1 MSNEKPLLSVIVP
14 VYKAETTLKRCVKSI
29 LSQSVNDLEVI
40 LVDDGSPD
48 ESGALCD
55 KLAATDNRIRV
66 FHKENGGAASAR
78 NVGLN
83 NARGKFIGFVDSDDY
98 IMTDMYERLL
108 FLLEEHQLPYV
119 DCARITVMGSVEDRK
134 QDTDK
139 LSVITGEEAIGHLL
153 DWTGNCSLCTH
164 LFRAEVF
171 QDNFRIPE
179 GRRVEDFIFCIR
191 LFDYFQ
197 IEARYD
203 HAFYYVVNHEG
214 SVTQSGGGSIFLDA
228 LYYAKEAA
236 QIVENRYPALREKSK
251 FFRYYCIGQLLI
263 NAKASEFKIHS
274 DEIKE
279 HMHYLRHHVSDFLK
293 NEYLSR
299 KYKLMLLTACLNK
312 RIPSVIYHAN
322 K

>member
-191 LFDYFQ
+191 LFDNFQ